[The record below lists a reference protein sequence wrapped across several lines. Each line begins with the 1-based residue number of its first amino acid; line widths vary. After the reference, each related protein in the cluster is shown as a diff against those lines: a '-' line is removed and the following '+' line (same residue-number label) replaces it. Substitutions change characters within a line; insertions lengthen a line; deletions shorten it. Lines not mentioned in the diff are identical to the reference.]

1 VQHCEYTP
9 YGSFAVNA
17 ITQERNNAI
26 THFYTGKELDSTG
39 LYYYGARFYS
49 HELGRFITPDTIV
62 QAPYDPQSLNRYSYC
77 RNNPI
82 NYVDPTGHKWSWK
95 KFWHSVVSGVAA
107 GVTFVVTGGNFV
119 LAGMVAG
126 AVYGGLEGGARG
138 ALIGATIGAATG
150 GIASIGTPFAI
161 ATFVAGIGYTAAT
174 QGWEGLGYMAGSI
187 VGSMVGASATN
198 AIGEYLSSPRAPNLA
213 TERGSAQTARNNKAT
228 NNLNTD
234 QKPSPKLKTNYD
246 IEGKAKSF
254 DLVYDNESV
263 SYPLN
268 RGFQGPPERMTL
280 QLGTL
285 VDRYG
290 PPSGRFVSPQGVSAA
305 ARSLPPGVANAQLN
319 TYQVLKPFDV
329 YGGPTAP
336 AFNQP
341 GGGTQYFLDRTV
353 HDLIKQG
360 YLGEVD

>member
-1 VQHCEYTP
+1 M
-9 YGSFAVNA
+9 G
-17 ITQERNNAI
+17 
-26 THFYTGKELDSTG
+26 
-39 LYYYGARFYS
+39 
-49 HELGRFITPDTIV
+49 
-62 QAPYDPQSLNRYSYC
+62 
-77 RNNPI
+77 
-82 NYVDPTGHKWSWK
+82 
-95 KFWHSVVSGVAA
+95 
-107 GVTFVVTGGNFV
+107 
-119 LAGMVAG
+119 GMVAG
-126 AVYGGLEGGARG
+126 ATNTALNGAG
-138 ALIGATIGAATG
+138 WQ
-150 GIASIGTPFAI
+150 GILMG
-161 ATFVAGIGYTAAT
+161 AGIGGILGGGLGGLALAGHGFAAAMIAGVVAVGGAVNSY
-174 QGWEGLGYMAGSI
+174 QQNGWESVGDFAGGVIGGIGGGYVGYQVGTGLG
-187 VGSMVGASATN
+187 N
-198 AIGEYLSSPRAPNLA
+198 ALKAPSPQQQQAKVQSDL
-213 TERGSAQTARNNKAT
+213 KI
-228 NNLNTD
+228 D